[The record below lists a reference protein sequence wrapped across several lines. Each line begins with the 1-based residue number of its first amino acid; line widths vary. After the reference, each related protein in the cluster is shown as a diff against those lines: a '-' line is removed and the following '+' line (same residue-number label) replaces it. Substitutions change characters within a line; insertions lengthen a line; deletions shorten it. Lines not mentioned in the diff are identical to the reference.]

1 MLEQFRGLRDKQELY
16 PHPLTRRAVW
26 RGDPI
31 LESRVG
37 RELAVGTFGAFPV
50 SPDVKA
56 ALILALILDL
66 MSQAQEFIPV
76 PDSHLPTGLTPARPL
91 TCQLRHPLPQD
102 TLLSSLLQRAHLP
115 ILSKLHCALLPRSL
129 KITVNFLSFPL
140 KHKLLG
146 GRNPAQ
152 PPCF

>member
-66 MSQAQEFIPV
+66 MSQAQEFPLCV
-76 PDSHLPTGLTPARPL
+76 LSQCPTPICPL
-91 TCQLRHPLPQD
+91 
-102 TLLSSLLQRAHLP
+102 
-115 ILSKLHCALLPRSL
+115 
-129 KITVNFLSFPL
+129 
-140 KHKLLG
+140 G
-146 GRNPAQ
+146 
-152 PPCF
+152 

>member
-1 MLEQFRGLRDKQELY
+1 MARGPYPGEQGGEGTCSWDIWGFPCFTRCQGGTNIGSDFRPYVTG
-16 PHPLTRRAVW
+16 TR
-26 RGDPI
+26 
-31 LESRVG
+31 
-37 RELAVGTFGAFPV
+37 V
-50 SPDVKA
+50 SSLCA
-56 ALILALILDL
+56 
-66 MSQAQEFIPV
+66 IPV